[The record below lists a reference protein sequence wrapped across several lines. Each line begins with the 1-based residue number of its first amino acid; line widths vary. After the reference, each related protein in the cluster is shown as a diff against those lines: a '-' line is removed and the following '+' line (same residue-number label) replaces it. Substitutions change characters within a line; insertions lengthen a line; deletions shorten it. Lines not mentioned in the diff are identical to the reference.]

1 MGGAWGVIEALRQPR
16 QNLQAHNIL
25 NPTSP
30 TAGGRIRVAAGSP
43 NLAAAASSAS
53 TASQA
58 TRQSGKLILNNILN
72 HVTRRGPYLGNSAG
86 VLAMMYNI
94 LNAYVPQSEGLRLMI
109 RSLESW
115 TPVPANAIPLVS
127 GFIAGAM
134 FRSTKGPRAMT
145 IAGTLVMGVAAAWQS
160 IKRNVT

>member
-30 TAGGRIRVAAGSP
+30 TTGGRIKVAAGSP

-53 TASQA
+53 TASQGA
-58 TRQSGKLILNNILN
+58 RQSGKLILNNILN

-86 VLAMMYNI
+86 VLAIMYNL
-94 LNAYVPQSEGLRLMI
+94 LNAYVPQSA
-109 RSLESW
+109 
-115 TPVPANAIPLVS
+115 TPVLLCLPVS
-127 GFIAGAM
+127 EG
-134 FRSTKGPRAMT
+134 
-145 IAGTLVMGVAAAWQS
+145 
-160 IKRNVT
+160 